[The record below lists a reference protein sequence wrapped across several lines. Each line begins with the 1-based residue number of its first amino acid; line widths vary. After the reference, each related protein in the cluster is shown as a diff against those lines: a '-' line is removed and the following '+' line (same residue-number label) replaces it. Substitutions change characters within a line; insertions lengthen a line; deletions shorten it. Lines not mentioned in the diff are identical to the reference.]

1 MGFQGSTRFLVRPI
15 TLLTGRPARICR
27 RDYLH
32 WCTTLG
38 RMLVPPRSVLKLG
51 TCEADWYRCI
61 GCFRPFVVF
70 CFVYLFSCSTLDRN
84 SAIFPLDDPQSPP
97 LVGDATIVV
106 VNDARHQLEANFL
119 QRTVPYFFELTGG
132 LPTVASG
139 GRYRWAKV
147 RSYHP
152 S

>member
-1 MGFQGSTRFLVRPI
+1 MFDLFLI
-15 TLLTGRPARICR
+15 QLLN
-27 RDYLH
+27 
-32 WCTTLG
+32 
-38 RMLVPPRSVLKLG
+38 
-51 TCEADWYRCI
+51 
-61 GCFRPFVVF
+61 
-70 CFVYLFSCSTLDRN
+70 RN

-147 RSYHP
+147 SHHRVACRRFYEIYVQAMS
-152 S
+152 